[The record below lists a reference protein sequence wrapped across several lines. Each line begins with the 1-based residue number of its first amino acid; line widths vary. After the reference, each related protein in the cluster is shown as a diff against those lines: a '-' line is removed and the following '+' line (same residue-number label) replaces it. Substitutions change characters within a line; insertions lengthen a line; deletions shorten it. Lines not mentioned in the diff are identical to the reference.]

1 MDYYLNEDIKKKRG
15 RIAVVEACKGRVTN
29 PWDLDGPV

>member
-1 MDYYLNEDIKKKRG
+1 MDYYLNEDIKKRKNCSG
-15 RIAVVEACKGRVTN
+15 EACKGRVTN